1 MPRDRVMS
9 ESCSGDKVVGRC
21 DVRERPVMMVK
32 LARRRTGRPGRVT
45 GNQRTGACGR
55 RAPVAGRD
63 PINIYGSTTTASAA
77 VHTVKDGCR
86 PIAARPLLNVPATA
100 SSLITLRRRWVPVM
114 GGSGG
119 GGDRCEA
126 DRRRAYGTEVLAN
139 TAEAS
144 DGFWLAHRC
153 RRELVLRVNA
163 PSAMLTGPSD
173 FCAVRIELPRF
184 RRGDR
189 RRYSFTVPFKMKKTD
204 FILLAFYFEH
214 FSRNAVL

>member
-1 MPRDRVMS
+1 
-9 ESCSGDKVVGRC
+9 
-21 DVRERPVMMVK
+21 
-32 LARRRTGRPGRVT
+32 
-45 GNQRTGACGR
+45 
-55 RAPVAGRD
+55 
-63 PINIYGSTTTASAA
+63 
-77 VHTVKDGCR
+77 
-86 PIAARPLLNVPATA
+86 
-100 SSLITLRRRWVPVM
+100 M